1 MRVFLSGSLPAV
13 VALQH
18 VHPRMQHIEI
28 TLTLRF
34 IPNDACMHVH
44 TQEAV
49 YKLIDDL
56 LKMPEGKLVR

>member
-1 MRVFLSGSLPAV
+1 
-13 VALQH
+13 
-18 VHPRMQHIEI
+18 MQHIEI